1 MPVMRVEGGEPLN
14 PDLKGL
20 ESGALEP
27 SRKGHVVLM
36 VVLPGGVPR
45 GVAPSEPS
53 GHDHHSAPGKPLG
66 LV

>member
-1 MPVMRVEGGEPLN
+1 MPVMRVEGDEPLN

-36 VVLPGGVPR
+36 VMSCRVGSHVVWPLRSPAVMAITQHPGSP
-45 GVAPSEPS
+45 
-53 GHDHHSAPGKPLG
+53 
-66 LV
+66 